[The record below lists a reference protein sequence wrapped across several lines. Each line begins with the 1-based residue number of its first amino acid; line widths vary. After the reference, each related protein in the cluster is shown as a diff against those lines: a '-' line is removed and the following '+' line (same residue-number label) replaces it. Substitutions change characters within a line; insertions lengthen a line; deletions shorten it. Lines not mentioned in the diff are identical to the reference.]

1 MLYLIYRTYT
11 PFSYHY
17 HMSFPILISLTAN
30 LIFFK
35 IHHLKTFSVLQT
47 FSFSYLVGEKF
58 YKHSQI
64 HIFLIKNTIVYTR
77 TWKYA
82 LKTKISFCFV
92 PLFLN
97 IFPIINLICQ
107 TTDFNINLTT
117 QTCSSYHPTQGLH
130 IVLSDSEVNC
140 SQRFPAQLIRQ
151 HQYCSI
157 KMHGSV
163 YTEHTYSKC
172 EDQAKIN
179 IPHALCRAF
188 SWLIYQF
195 L

>member
-1 MLYLIYRTYT
+1 
-11 PFSYHY
+11 
-17 HMSFPILISLTAN
+17 MSFPILISLTAN

-35 IHHLKTFSVLQT
+35 YIILKHLAFCKLLVLVT
-47 FSFSYLVGEKF
+47 SLVRNVINTPR
-58 YKHSQI
+58 S
-64 HIFLIKNTIVYTR
+64 IFFKKIQLCIPVLENMP
-77 TWKYA
+77 WKPKYH
-82 LKTKISFCFV
+82 FFFV

-140 SQRFPAQLIRQ
+140 SHRFPAQLIRQ